1 MSGETV
7 LPATMNVDPALDAET
22 IRRTATEVLA
32 GPGFRLDSGVSD
44 PEPSLLLE
52 LLFLFVEW
60 IFNAFRFLQG
70 LPAVLQ
76 FVIAAALVG
85 ILAILVWHIVAT
97 ILSVCGPR
105 RAALPAGQT
114 RLPSVRPEDL
124 EQSADAAARA
134 GNLVTAV
141 RYLFQAA
148 LRRIEIAAGTPW
160 PRGLTD
166 RELLAR
172 TTPSPLHAPLSGFVD
187 TLERAWYGDQPCAPA
202 DLGAC
207 REHHGRIIEALASGV
222 KAVGPGGGRRLER
235 PFTIASPDAADRTES
250 SADALCP

>member
-1 MSGETV
+1 MPEETV
-7 LPATMNVDPALDAET
+7 LPAAMNVDPAVDAET

-32 GPGFRLDSGVSD
+32 GPGFRLHSGVSD

-52 LLFLFVEW
+52 LLLRLVEW
-60 IFNAFRFLQG
+60 IVNAFRFFQG
-70 LPAVLQ
+70 LPAALR

-85 ILAILVWHIVAT
+85 ILAIIVWHIAAT

-105 RAALPAGQT
+105 RATLPAGRT
-114 RLPSVRPEDL
+114 RLPAERPEDL
-124 EQSADAAARA
+124 EQSAEAAARA

-141 RYLFQAA
+141 RYLFRSA

-187 TLERAWYGDQPCAPA
+187 TLERAWYGDHPCGPA
-202 DLGAC
+202 DLAAC
-207 REHHGRIIEALASGV
+207 RQHHGRIIEVLASGV
-222 KAVGPGGGRRLER
+222 KAVGPGGGRLLER
-235 PFTIASPDAADRTES
+235 SFMVASSDAAARKES